1 MAVPKKGLLQ
11 THYTVTVTY
20 SQNRLH
26 IVAVIKTATRKT
38 VSIAWFFCSATIDLA
53 PISMMSLQMLR
64 LRAEYNPSLRPT
76 NQLLRKH
83 LSIPLLLLL

>member
-11 THYTVTVTY
+11 THYTMAVTY

-38 VSIAWFFCSATIDLA
+38 VSIAWFFCSDGYLEVPRIDG
-53 PISMMSLQMLR
+53 IVNSRCMHIGVGFGID
-64 LRAEYNPSLRPT
+64 EYFIFGYRVYN
-76 NQLLRKH
+76 
-83 LSIPLLLLL
+83 

>member
-11 THYTVTVTY
+11 THYTVAVTY

-38 VSIAWFFCSATIDLA
+38 VSIAWFFCSDSILWSRQNAKLA
-53 PISMMSLQMLR
+53 VITERVSKLNILN
-64 LRAEYNPSLRPT
+64 L
-76 NQLLRKH
+76 
-83 LSIPLLLLL
+83 